1 MSQIIE
7 YESFLN
13 RLFNLDNNIRFV
25 AVANKSGEVLAKGS
39 KPNTSLFLSPEE
51 TQETLHHAI
60 TAWKSREKHYSK
72 IGEGLYTLAV
82 YEKLRRATIP
92 LPSGNL
98 LLVTIDNAGG
108 QQQIMDKII
117 NEVKFMIFLVL
128 LLVLDF

>member
-13 RLFNLDNNIRFV
+13 RIFNLDKNIRFV
-25 AVANKSGEVLAKGS
+25 AVANNSGEILAKGS
-39 KPNTSLFLSPEE
+39 KPNIPLFLSPEE

-60 TAWKSREKHYSK
+60 TAWKSREKHYPK

-98 LLVTIDNAGG
+98 LLVTIDNEGG

-117 NEVKFMIFLVL
+117 NEVKIH
-128 LLVLDF
+128 DISGTTSS

>member
-7 YESFLN
+7 YGSFVN
-13 RLFNLDNNIRFV
+13 RLFTLDKNIRFV
-25 AVANKSGEVLAKGS
+25 AVANKSGEILAKGS
-39 KPNTSLFLSPEE
+39 KPDTPLLLSPEE

-60 TAWKSREKHYSK
+60 TAWKSREKHYTK
-72 IGEGLYTLAV
+72 IGEGVYTLAV

-117 NEVKFMIFLVL
+117 NEVKIH
-128 LLVLDF
+128 DHSGTTSS

>member
-1 MSQIIE
+1 MTQVIV
-7 YESFLN
+7 YENLVN
-13 RLFNLDNNIRFV
+13 RLFNLDANIRF
-25 AVANKSGEVLAKGS
+25 AAIANKSGEILAKGS
-39 KPNTSLFLSPEE
+39 KPDTALFLSPEE

-108 QQQIMDKII
+108 QQQIMEKII
-117 NEVKFMIFLVL
+117 NEVKIH
-128 LLVLDF
+128 DISGTTSGS

>member
-1 MSQIIE
+1 MSQVIE
-7 YESFLN
+7 YGIFLN
-13 RLFNLDNNIRFV
+13 RLFNLDKNIRFV
-25 AVANKSGEVLAKGS
+25 AVANKSGEILAKGS
-39 KPNTSLFLSPEE
+39 KSNTDLFLSPEE
-51 TQETLHHAI
+51 TQETIHHAI

-117 NEVKFMIFLVL
+117 NEVKIH
-128 LLVLDF
+128 DISGTTIS

>member
-13 RLFNLDNNIRFV
+13 RIFNLDKNIRFV
-25 AVANKSGEVLAKGS
+25 AVANKSGDILAKATKS
-39 KPNTSLFLSPEE
+39 DTNLFLSPDE
-51 TQETLHHAI
+51 TQETIHHAI
-60 TAWKSREKHYSK
+60 TAWKSREKHYPK
-72 IGEGLYTLAV
+72 IGEGVYTLAV

-108 QQQIMDKII
+108 QQRIMDKII
-117 NEVKFMIFLVL
+117 NEVKIH
-128 LLVLDF
+128 DHSGTTSS

>member
-1 MSQIIE
+1 MTQVIE
-7 YESFLN
+7 YENLVN
-13 RLFNLDNNIRFV
+13 RLFNLDENIRFV
-25 AVANKSGEVLAKGS
+25 AVANKSGEILAKGS
-39 KPNTSLFLSPEE
+39 KPDTQLFLSPEE

-60 TAWKSREKHYSK
+60 TAWKSREKHYPK
-72 IGEGLYTLAV
+72 TGEGLYTLAV

-117 NEVKFMIFLVL
+117 NEVKIH
-128 LLVLDF
+128 DYTG

>member
-13 RLFNLDNNIRFV
+13 RIFNLDKNIRFV
-25 AVANKSGEVLAKGS
+25 AVANKSGDILAKATKS
-39 KPNTSLFLSPEE
+39 DTNLFLSPDE
-51 TQETLHHAI
+51 TQETIHHAI
-60 TAWKSREKHYSK
+60 TAWKSREKHYPK
-72 IGEGLYTLAV
+72 IGDGLYTLAV

-108 QQQIMDKII
+108 QQQIMEKII
-117 NEVKFMIFLVL
+117 NEVKIH
-128 LLVLDF
+128 DISGTTIS

>member
-1 MSQIIE
+1 MSQVIE
-7 YESFLN
+7 YGHLVN
-13 RLFNLDNNIRFV
+13 RLFNLDKNIRFA
-25 AVANKSGEVLAKGS
+25 AVANKSGEILAKGS
-39 KPNTSLFLSPEE
+39 KPGTSLFLTSEE

-60 TAWKSREKHYSK
+60 TAWRSREKHYPK

-98 LLVTIDNAGG
+98 LLVTIDNEGG

-117 NEVKFMIFLVL
+117 NEVKIH
-128 LLVLDF
+128 DISGTTSS